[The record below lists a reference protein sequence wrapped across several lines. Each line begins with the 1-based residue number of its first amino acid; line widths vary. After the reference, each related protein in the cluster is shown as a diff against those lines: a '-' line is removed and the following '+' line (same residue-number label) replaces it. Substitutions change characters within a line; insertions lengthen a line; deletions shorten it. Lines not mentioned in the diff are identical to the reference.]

1 MKAFQFE
8 RKVGN
13 WYVGVLWNKYSFWV
27 GIHYSLFTRRACIN
41 FVPCLTLYIVQPGGK
56 RP

>member
-1 MKAFQFE
+1 MKSMQIE

-27 GIHYSLFTRRACIN
+27 GIHYSLYTRRACIN